1 MKTIYRV
8 LVLGILMTAFTA
20 VIVTPTFAQDGQAEK
35 VALYKKYTDNFD
47 KPEIEKKKIA
57 IEAGKQYI
65 EKYGANAEDKDQV
78 DYLKTAVPQL
88 EEVVKKVEGDKVK
101 NDRLKRFDA
110 AVRGKNTADSFT
122 VGKEVLANEP
132 ADSTIPLDVEIV
144 LASLGFDQAVTK
156 VDTYNNDAVNYAK
169 SVIQKLEAGKTSKNF
184 GAFQY
189 EYKNKDNALGWMNYT
204 IGYITYYRQDKK
216 NESLPFLYKATQLN
230 SDTKKFSD
238 IYRIIGLWYL
248 EEALRIDKDR
258 LAKITAAENK
268 DTDETLSLLAL
279 QKGYADRSID
289 GYARAYSIASAPGS
303 TATKEYKDGLYSKL
317 QDLYKF
323 RYDGKVQGI
332 DAFVATVMSKPM
344 PNPATAVTPV
354 AAETTTTATT
364 TTTPTTTTPT
374 TITTTPST
382 TKPSPTPTPTTK
394 PATTPTTTKPST
406 TPATKPT
413 STTTTPK
420 TDVNSSNQSTTTP
433 AKSKTPAKKAATKK
447 KRTR

>member
-1 MKTIYRV
+1 
-8 LVLGILMTAFTA
+8 
-20 VIVTPTFAQDGQAEK
+20 
-35 VALYKKYTDNFD
+35 
-47 KPEIEKKKIA
+47 
-57 IEAGKQYI
+57 
-65 EKYGANAEDKDQV
+65 
-78 DYLKTAVPQL
+78 
-88 EEVVKKVEGDKVK
+88 
-101 NDRLKRFDA
+101 
-110 AVRGKNTADSFT
+110 
-122 VGKEVLANEP
+122 
-132 ADSTIPLDVEIV
+132 
-144 LASLGFDQAVTK
+144 
-156 VDTYNNDAVNYAK
+156 
-169 SVIQKLEAGKTSKNF
+169 
-184 GAFQY
+184 
-189 EYKNKDNALGWMNYT
+189 MNYT

-289 GYARAYSIASAPGS
+289 GYARAYSIASATGS

-323 RYDGKVQGI
+323 RYDNKIEGI
-332 DAFVATVMSKPM
+332 DAYVSTVMNKPM
-344 PNPATAVTPV
+344 PNPATPVAPV
-354 AAETTTTATT
+354 AADTTTTATT
-364 TTTPTTTTPT
+364 TATTTPAT
-374 TITTTPST
+374 TTTTPST

-406 TPATKPT
+406 TPATKPI

-420 TDVNSSNQSTTTP
+420 TDVNSSSQATTTTP
-433 AKSKTPAKKAATKK
+433 AKSKTPAKTPSKK
-447 KRTR
+447 KRPR

>member
-8 LVLGILMTAFTA
+8 LVLGILMMAFTA

-258 LAKITAAENK
+258 LAKIAAAENK
-268 DTDETLSLLAL
+268 DTDETLALLAL

-289 GYARAYSIASAPGS
+289 GYARAYSIASATGS

-323 RYDGKVQGI
+323 RYDNKIEGI
-332 DAFVATVMSKPM
+332 DAYVSTVMNKPM
-344 PNPATAVTPV
+344 PNPATPVAPV
-354 AAETTTTATT
+354 AADTTTTATT
-364 TTTPTTTTPT
+364 TPATT
-374 TITTTPST
+374 TTTPST

-406 TPATKPT
+406 TPATKPI

-420 TDVNSSNQSTTTP
+420 TDVNSSSQATTTTP
-433 AKSKTPAKKAATKK
+433 AKSKTPAKTPSKK
-447 KRTR
+447 KRPR